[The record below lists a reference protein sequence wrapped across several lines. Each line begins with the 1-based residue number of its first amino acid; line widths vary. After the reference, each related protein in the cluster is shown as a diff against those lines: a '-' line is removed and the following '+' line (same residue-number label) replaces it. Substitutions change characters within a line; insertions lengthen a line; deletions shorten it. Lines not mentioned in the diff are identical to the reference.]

1 MHYFSSQLQQHHT
14 QLHASK
20 SKGFFCRWANLVILV
35 TFLEVNLLHLSSQR
49 DTSPFSS
56 LKLNE
61 NKTDYTPSI
70 YCVSFFYYCLAF
82 CTAFSPFTYDIVIL
96 WVCKW
101 QLTSWVGVNAAVH
114 SVAIGER
121 RKQVINNINLISS
134 IEYYFEND
142 IYESTGC
149 NIRTYKM

>member
-1 MHYFSSQLQQHHT
+1 MININKLNGINRIPYNDKFSRDKIFMNRRLANFHGIELNRLRSPISHKHLWE
-14 QLHASK
+14 LHALFLLTVATTPHSAACFQIQ
-20 SKGFFCRWANLVILV
+20 GFFCRWANLVILV

-82 CTAFSPFTYDIVIL
+82 CTALSLLHDIVIL
-96 WVCKW
+96 
-101 QLTSWVGVNAAVH
+101 
-114 SVAIGER
+114 
-121 RKQVINNINLISS
+121 
-134 IEYYFEND
+134 
-142 IYESTGC
+142 
-149 NIRTYKM
+149 